1 MCTTQ
6 VPHSLI
12 HSLFIHSTHILL
24 CSFHEL
30 DAIPGPGVTAGNKTG
45 ETLFPMELS
54 LLVET
59 NTKPIATYMW
69 WEGNWSKWEWSAYMG
84 WNS

>member
-12 HSLFIHSTHILL
+12 YSLFIHSTHILL
-24 CSFHEL
+24 CFFHEL
-30 DAIPGPGVTAGNKTG
+30 GAIPGPGVTAGNKAG

-59 NTKPIATYMW
+59 NTNPIATYMW
-69 WEGNWSKWEWSAYMG
+69 L
-84 WNS
+84 